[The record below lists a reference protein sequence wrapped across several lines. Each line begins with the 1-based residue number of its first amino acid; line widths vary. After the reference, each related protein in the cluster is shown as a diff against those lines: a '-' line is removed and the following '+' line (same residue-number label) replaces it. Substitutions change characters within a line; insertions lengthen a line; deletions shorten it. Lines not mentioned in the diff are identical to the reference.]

1 MLLLSKMAFWDLIQI
16 LSTFRIQKL
25 NQSCNQP
32 SKTHLLIIKKV
43 IFVLKKGRQLEELH
57 FNINLKLMVSL
68 TSNRLTSVIAI
79 SKLSGEVSEIE
90 NFIKWNKWGDG
101 KSSTSW
107 KKKFFTWDTLMSYSK
122 NIV

>member
-1 MLLLSKMAFWDLIQI
+1 M
-16 LSTFRIQKL
+16 QKL
-25 NQSCNQP
+25 NQSCNRQ

-90 NFIKWNKWGDG
+90 NFIK
-101 KSSTSW
+101 
-107 KKKFFTWDTLMSYSK
+107 
-122 NIV
+122 